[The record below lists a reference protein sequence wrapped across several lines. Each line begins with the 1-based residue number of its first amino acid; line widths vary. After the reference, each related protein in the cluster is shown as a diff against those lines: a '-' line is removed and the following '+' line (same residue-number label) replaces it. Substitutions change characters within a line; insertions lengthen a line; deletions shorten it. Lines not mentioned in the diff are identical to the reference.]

1 MVDLFHQ
8 STIEQQAALV
18 TTSKSISKPRR
29 RLAKS
34 RKRPA
39 APLTPPSPLSAP
51 ASALNRN
58 TTITTTTTTAAT
70 SASTS
75 ATTTQSTIPNQTDV
89 AIIGLSGRFPGA
101 QDADAFYE
109 QLLRGYNGITPSTS
123 CRTKTTLPGN
133 IWVPQAGTLS
143 DIEAFD
149 HRFFNLSAEDATDM
163 DPQQRLF
170 LEVAHEALADA
181 GIATTTR
188 EGRGVMTNATRIG
201 VFVGAAQHAYHLH
214 TESVVSD
221 AFARENRGFTAPSLS
236 ARTAYH
242 LNLAGPNVTV
252 QTNCASSTVALSLAM
267 DEIALGRC
275 DVAVVGGVS
284 VQLFE

>member
-18 TTSKSISKPRR
+18 TPPKSISKPRR
-29 RLAKS
+29 RPAKPK
-34 RKRPA
+34 KRLV

-51 ASALNRN
+51 ASALDRN
-58 TTITTTTTTAAT
+58 TTITTTTTTTAA
-70 SASTS
+70 SATA
-75 ATTTQSTIPNQTDV
+75 ATTTQSTNPNQTDV

-101 QDADAFYE
+101 QDADAFYS

-123 CRTKTTLPGN
+123 CRTKPTLPGN
-133 IWVPQAGTLS
+133 IWVPRAGTLS

-188 EGRGVMTNATRIG
+188 EGRGVMTDASRIG

-221 AFARENRGFTAPSLS
+221 AFARENRGFTALSLS

-242 LNLAGPNVTV
+242 LNPNVTV
-252 QTNCASSTVALSLAM
+252 HW
-267 DEIALGRC
+267 
-275 DVAVVGGVS
+275 
-284 VQLFE
+284 

>member
-29 RLAKS
+29 RPTKS
-34 RKRPA
+34 PKRVA
-39 APLTPPSPLSAP
+39 APMTPPSPFSAP
-51 ASALNRN
+51 ASALDRN
-58 TTITTTTTTAAT
+58 TTITTTAA
-70 SASTS
+70 ASS
-75 ATTTQSTIPNQTDV
+75 ATTTTTTTQSATPNQTDV

-101 QDADAFYE
+101 QDADSFYE
-109 QLLRGYNGITPSTS
+109 QLLRGYNGITPSTT
-123 CRTKTTLPGN
+123 CRTKPTLPGN
-133 IWVPQAGTLS
+133 IWVPQAGALS

-188 EGRGVMTNATRIG
+188 EGRGVMTDAARIG

-284 VQLFE
+284 VQLFK